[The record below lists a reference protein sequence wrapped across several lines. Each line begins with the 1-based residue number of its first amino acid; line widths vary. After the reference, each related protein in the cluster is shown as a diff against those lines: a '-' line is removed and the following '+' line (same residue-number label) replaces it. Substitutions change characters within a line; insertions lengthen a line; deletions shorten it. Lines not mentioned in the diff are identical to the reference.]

1 MNLSRRKDNI
11 DVTLHSIWMTYLQR
25 SDQFWA
31 LSFEHLSVLVV
42 YPILLATIIAIPLGI
57 LATRRRYIQ
66 VPSLAIANLM
76 QTIPSLALLAILIAI
91 GCGIGN
97 KPAIIAIFL
106 YSLLPILRNTFTGI
120 KNIEPGL
127 LEAAAG
133 MGMTKRQTLFM
144 VELPLSLSIIM
155 AGIRTATVICVGL
168 ATLAAFVGGGGLG
181 QFIVTG
187 LGMANNNL
195 TLLGAIPAAAM
206 ALLLDFLLGKLE
218 YLLTPRG
225 LRI

>member
-1 MNLSRRKDNI
+1 M

-42 YPILLATIIAIPLGI
+42 YPILLATIIASPLGI

>member
-1 MNLSRRKDNI
+1 M
-11 DVTLHSIWMTYLQR
+11 DVTLHSIWITYLQH

-31 LSFEHLSVLVV
+31 LTLEHFLVLVV
-42 YPILLATIIAIPLGI
+42 YPILLATIVAIPLGI
-57 LATRRRYIQ
+57 LATRWRFIQ
-66 VPSLAIANLM
+66 VSSLAFANLM

-91 GCGIGN
+91 GFGIGN

-106 YSLLPILRNTFTGI
+106 YSLLPILRNTYTGI
-120 KNIEPGL
+120 KNIDRGL

-168 ATLAAFVGGGGLG
+168 ATLAAFIGGGGLG
-181 QFIVTG
+181 QLIVTG

-206 ALLLDFLLGKLE
+206 ALLLDFILGKLE

>member
-1 MNLSRRKDNI
+1 M
-11 DVTLHSIWMTYLQR
+11 DVTLQSIWMTYLQH

-31 LSFEHLSVLVV
+31 LTFEHLTVLVI

-57 LATRRRYIQ
+57 MATRWRFIQ
-66 VPSLAIANLM
+66 VPSLAFANLM

-106 YSLLPILRNTFTGI
+106 YSLLPILRNTYTGI

-181 QFIVTG
+181 DFILTG

-218 YLLTPRG
+218 YLLTPQG

>member
-1 MNLSRRKDNI
+1 M
-11 DVTLHSIWMTYLQR
+11 DVTLYSLWTTFLQR

-31 LSFEHLSVLVV
+31 LTFEHFFILVV
-42 YPILLATIIAIPLGI
+42 CPILLATIIAIPLGI
-57 LATRRRYIQ
+57 LATRWRFIQ
-66 VPSLAIANLM
+66 VPSLAFANLM

-97 KPAIIAIFL
+97 KPAVIAIFL
-106 YSLLPILRNTFTGI
+106 YSLLPILRNTYTGI
-120 KNIEPGL
+120 KNIDPGL
-127 LEAAAG
+127 LEAARG

-144 VELPLSLSIIM
+144 VELPLALSIIM
-155 AGIRTATVICVGL
+155 AGIRTATVVCVGL

-181 QFIVTG
+181 DFIMTG

-218 YLLTPRG
+218 NLLTPHG
-225 LRI
+225 LKI

>member
-1 MNLSRRKDNI
+1 
-11 DVTLHSIWMTYLQR
+11 MTYLQR

>member
-1 MNLSRRKDNI
+1 M

-31 LSFEHLSVLVV
+31 LTFEHLSVLVV
-42 YPILLATIIAIPLGI
+42 YPILLAIIIAIPLGI
-57 LATRRRYIQ
+57 MATRWRFIQ
-66 VPSLAIANLM
+66 IPSLAFANLM

-106 YSLLPILRNTFTGI
+106 YSLLPILRNTYTGI

-181 QFIVTG
+181 DFILTG

>member
-1 MNLSRRKDNI
+1 
-11 DVTLHSIWMTYLQR
+11 
-25 SDQFWA
+25 
-31 LSFEHLSVLVV
+31 
-42 YPILLATIIAIPLGI
+42 
-57 LATRRRYIQ
+57 
-66 VPSLAIANLM
+66 
-76 QTIPSLALLAILIAI
+76 
-91 GCGIGN
+91 
-97 KPAIIAIFL
+97 
-106 YSLLPILRNTFTGI
+106 
-120 KNIEPGL
+120 
-127 LEAAAG
+127 

>member
-1 MNLSRRKDNI
+1 M